1 MYEITRT
8 RVGLQYDTFGYFKV
22 RKYSYESTNR
32 TFVRKYFRRLLSVR
46 VRVRVARARFGARMC
61 VRERVQPIKTSRLSQ
76 APPLRNRSNPC
87 CVHTKMKSEITQRG
101 LASQ

>member
-8 RVGLQYDTFGYFKV
+8 LQYDTLK
-22 RKYSYESTNR
+22 YESTR
-32 TFVRKYFRRLLSVR
+32 TKVQIVLSYFRRLLSVR

-87 CVHTKMKSEITQRG
+87 CVHTKMKSEITRRG